1 MNNTDRAWAAT
12 RKGLFGLRRRG
23 GLWHVERSTF
33 LGEPGTTPSYPEQPK
48 DASGVPWKRVLVCAL
63 ERVGAPRLRPPRTRV
78 AACPYSP
85 GAADWLPLRA
95 IEHPLET
102 AA

>member
-12 RKGLFGLRRRG
+12 RKGPCGLRRRG
-23 GLWHVERSTF
+23 GRWHVERSSF
-33 LGEPGTTPSYPEQPK
+33 LGEPVTTPSYPEQPK
-48 DASGVPWKRVLVCAL
+48 DDSGVPWNRVLVWAL
-63 ERVGAPRLRPPRTRV
+63 ERVGAPRLTPPRTRV

-85 GAADWLPLRA
+85 GAADWLPPRA